1 VSTPRT
7 KPARKKT
14 TERGA
19 SSRTDQAPARHLVV
33 EELRKLC
40 LEAGTAG
47 LVLPGEPKLASQ
59 LGIGRATLRDALTR
73 LEAEGLIL
81 RRQGADT
88 IVNPAAFDLA
98 ARIDLQV
105 DFAEILRDCGFEASM
120 VLLEEEH
127 TTLTE
132 AAANALGLDVSVPAL
147 RTLKRWNADGRPVM
161 VAMDWV
167 PLLDPNVVPAASHP
181 VFEIAAAISGEE
193 TAWEVASPGAL
204 AVDAEIA
211 AILQVDVG
219 SAVWTLERV
228 GIGRSGRRS
237 FFAFEY
243 HVPSIV
249 QYGFIRSLQRP

>member
-1 VSTPRT
+1 VSAARP
-7 KPARKKT
+7 KPAGKKANG
-14 TERGA
+14 RAGR
-19 SSRTDQAPARHLVV
+19 SRTDYAPARHLVV

-40 LEAGTAG
+40 LEAGTSG

-73 LEAEGLIL
+73 LEAEGVIL
-81 RRQGADT
+81 RRKGADT

-105 DFAEILRDCGFEASM
+105 DFTEILRDCGFESSM
-120 VLLEEEH
+120 VLLEAEH
-127 TTLTE
+127 AALTD
-132 AAANALGLDVSVPAL
+132 AAANALGLDVGTSAL
-147 RTLKRWNADGRPVM
+147 RTLKRWDADGRPVM
-161 VAMDWV
+161 VAVDWV
-167 PLLDPNVVPAASHP
+167 PLLDPAVTPTASRP
-181 VFEIAAAISGEE
+181 VFEIAAEISGEE

-204 AVDAEIA
+204 AVEPEIAEI
-211 AILQVDVG
+211 LELDVG

-249 QYGFIRSLQRP
+249 KYGFIRSLQRP

>member
-1 VSTPRT
+1 
-7 KPARKKT
+7 
-14 TERGA
+14 
-19 SSRTDQAPARHLVV
+19 
-33 EELRKLC
+33 LC
-40 LEAGTAG
+40 LEAGTSG

-59 LGIGRATLRDALTR
+59 LGVGRATLRDALTR

-81 RRQGADT
+81 RRKGADT

-120 VLLEEEH
+120 VLIEDEH
-127 TTLTE
+127 AMLSE
-132 AAANALGLDVSVPAL
+132 PAANALGLDVGTPAL

-161 VAMDWV
+161 VAVDWV
-167 PLLDPNVVPAASHP
+167 PLPADSEVTPLASRP
-181 VFEIAAAISGEE
+181 VFEIAAEISGEE

-204 AVDAEIA
+204 AVEAEIA
-211 AILQVDVG
+211 EILQLEAG
-219 SAVWTLERV
+219 SAIWTLERV

-249 QYGFIRSLQRP
+249 RYGFIRSLQRP